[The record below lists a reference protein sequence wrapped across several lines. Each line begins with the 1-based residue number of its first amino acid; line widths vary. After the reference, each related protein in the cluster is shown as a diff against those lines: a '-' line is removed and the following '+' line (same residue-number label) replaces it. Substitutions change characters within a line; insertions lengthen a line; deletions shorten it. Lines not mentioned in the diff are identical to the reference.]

1 MTGMEALQHCMQ
13 NKQTYI
19 RRKAWH
25 TNMYILV
32 ANEYREDGLPPIR
45 ITTSHDYDMVNF
57 GKVADRFMPATSI
70 ELAFEQLFFDD
81 WIVEVW

>member
-1 MTGMEALQHCMQ
+1 MTGMQALQHCMQ

-25 TNMYILV
+25 ANVYILV
-32 ANEYREDGLPPIR
+32 AKEYREDEFPPIR
-45 ITTSHDYDMVNF
+45 IRTSHDYDMVISE
-57 GKVADRFMPATSI
+57 KVADRFMAATSI